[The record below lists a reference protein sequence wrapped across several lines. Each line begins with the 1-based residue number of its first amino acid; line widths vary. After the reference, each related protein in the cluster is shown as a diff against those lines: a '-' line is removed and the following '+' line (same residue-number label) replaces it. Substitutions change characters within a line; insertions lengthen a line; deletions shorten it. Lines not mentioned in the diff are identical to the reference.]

1 MTDSITQYAIH
12 FTTSAPT
19 PTANQTNLAPNT
31 TMLSSIPDYLGFTEP
46 YFEALGKEVR
56 ISATTAQVTWI
67 ELALGNGP
75 SNRVFAVSLGYLVAA
90 FLLYIYLNLLAVSNA
105 RTAVLA
111 VLNAVRQQLLILKVC
126 DST

>member
-19 PTANQTNLAPNT
+19 PTANQTNLASNT

-56 ISATTAQVTWI
+56 ISATKAQVT
-67 ELALGNGP
+67 
-75 SNRVFAVSLGYLVAA
+75 
-90 FLLYIYLNLLAVSNA
+90 
-105 RTAVLA
+105 
-111 VLNAVRQQLLILKVC
+111 
-126 DST
+126 

>member
-19 PTANQTNLAPNT
+19 PTANQTNLASNT

-56 ISATTAQVTWI
+56 ISATKAQVTWI

-90 FLLYIYLNLLAVSNA
+90 FLLCIYLNLLTVGNA
-105 RTAVLA
+105 RTAGLA
-111 VLNAVRQQLLILKVC
+111 VRNAVRQQLLVLKVR
-126 DST
+126 DFT